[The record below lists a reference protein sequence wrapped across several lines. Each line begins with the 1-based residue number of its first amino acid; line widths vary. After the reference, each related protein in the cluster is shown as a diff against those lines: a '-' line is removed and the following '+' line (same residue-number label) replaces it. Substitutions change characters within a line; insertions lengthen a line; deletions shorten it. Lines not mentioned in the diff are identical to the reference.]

1 MGQAAFEEDNV
12 ARPEPDGMLAVVM
25 ARLDLQATQSAAR
38 LKTALELQ
46 RAGVAMMR
54 QNLRRRFP
62 IETEAEIQ
70 CRLSTWLQERPGAEF
85 GDGVGR
91 PVSWPR
97 PSR

>member
-1 MGQAAFEEDNV
+1 MG
-12 ARPEPDGMLAVVM
+12 RPDAQLAKC
-25 ARLDLQATQSAAR
+25 SAR

-54 QNLRRRFP
+54 QSLARRYP
-62 IETEAEIQ
+62 DESEQEIGR
-70 CRLSTWLQERPGAEF
+70 RLTAWLQDRPGAEF

-91 PVSWPR
+91 PVTWPR